1 MLPKLFENLIIK
13 SMNNY
18 MTKEA
23 MEYLADLKL
32 HQQELEAEKIRLEHQ
47 AKRLDEEIHLLE
59 EAVRK
64 RMEEKKERLKE
75 LTNSV
80 ISHPQLELVFKSD

>member
-1 MLPKLFENLIIK
+1 MIDIGSQVNLIIK

-32 HQQELEAEKIRLEHQ
+32 HQQELEAETKRLEHQ
-47 AKRLDEEIHLLE
+47 TRRLDEEIHLLE
-59 EAVRK
+59 LAVRQK
-64 RMEEKKERLKE
+64 MEEKKERLKE

-80 ISHPQLELVFKSD
+80 ISNPQ